1 MTIKAITATVAI
13 VTFLA
18 ADGAVQAEQIK
29 GQHVSSDNG
38 HTIVTDN
45 GTHWNIDGGIWY
57 ESQTGETAIVTPD
70 APQIEVPISQPQ
82 LVPQP
87 IEQKIPILQPPGEH
101 LDGQHIAPELVPQ
114 PIEQK
119 TPTLQSPGEHLDGQ
133 HIAPELVPQPIE
145 QKTPTLQSPGE
156 HLSGQHIVSKQVSQP
171 IDAIDPTEEINAGGV
186 SMRTPKESPVTIKKL
201 IYKDINQ
208 VLEASYQTQGTYLG
222 ASITIVPSKTKS
234 AIVAKKSIFRKS
246 ALLPTTGDSKIIS
259 LITSGLGAFLVS
271 TLLFVF
277 IYKNMKRKH

>member
-101 LDGQHIAPELVPQ
+101 LDGQHIALEP
-114 PIEQK
+114 
-119 TPTLQSPGEHLDGQ
+119 
-133 HIAPELVPQPIE
+133 VPQPIE

-208 VLEASYQTQGTYLG
+208 VLEASHQTQGTYLG

-259 LITSGLGAFLVS
+259 LITSGLGALLVS

>member
-1 MTIKAITATVAI
+1 M
-13 VTFLA
+13 
-18 ADGAVQAEQIK
+18 
-29 GQHVSSDNG
+29 
-38 HTIVTDN
+38 
-45 GTHWNIDGGIWY
+45 
-57 ESQTGETAIVTPD
+57 
-70 APQIEVPISQPQ
+70 
-82 LVPQP
+82 
-87 IEQKIPILQPPGEH
+87 
-101 LDGQHIAPELVPQ
+101 
-114 PIEQK
+114 
-119 TPTLQSPGEHLDGQ
+119 
-133 HIAPELVPQPIE
+133 
-145 QKTPTLQSPGE
+145 
-156 HLSGQHIVSKQVSQP
+156 SQP